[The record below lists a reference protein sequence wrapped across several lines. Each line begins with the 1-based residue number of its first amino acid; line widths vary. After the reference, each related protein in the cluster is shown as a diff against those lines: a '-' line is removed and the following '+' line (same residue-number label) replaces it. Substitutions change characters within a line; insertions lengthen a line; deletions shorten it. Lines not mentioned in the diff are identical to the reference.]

1 MARPPDPL
9 RRPGRHAAVKIGVP
23 RELKVHE
30 YRVALTPAGVHELTR
45 RGHDVLIERNAGV
58 GCAFPDEA
66 YLAAGA
72 RIVARPTTVGRG
84 ELVLKV
90 KEPVAPE
97 YHRMRKGQILFTY
110 LHLAASGSAPMR

>member
-1 MARPPDPL
+1 MR
-9 RRPGRHAAVKIGVP
+9 IGVP

-72 RIVARPTTVGRG
+72 REDMASQTLVVVGAYLRDGRPGFILLAGHADAAAGVPGSAEELQDHARCPPPRG
-84 ELVLKV
+84 EWAK
-90 KEPVAPE
+90 
-97 YHRMRKGQILFTY
+97 
-110 LHLAASGSAPMR
+110 